1 MGQTP
6 ALAAGCLL
14 CAERCRLFLLVPP
27 SHPTIDAR
35 KSKATRGLMTSVCDL
50 LTGYGY
56 KSYVLCRALAV
67 VGCGRGL
74 PRRFGGGSAAA
85 VTLGCALAFAVLT
98 VGGTARAGDETRAV
112 HMRLGTHEAA
122 RGRADA
128 PITIIEFTDYQCPY
142 CRRFQAEAWPRLKRK
157 YVDSGKVRFI
167 VRDMPLEFHSAAR
180 PAAEVAHCAAEQG
193 KFWPMHEALLRNS
206 TQLND
211 TYVIEL
217 AREMGLDVL
226 RLRACAM
233 EDRYEGAIARNAAEA
248 AALGIHG
255 TPTFVIGRA
264 AEGELDGVRVAG
276 ALPYEQFA
284 AYLDQLL
291 PGR

>member
-1 MGQTP
+1 
-6 ALAAGCLL
+6 
-14 CAERCRLFLLVPP
+14 
-27 SHPTIDAR
+27 
-35 KSKATRGLMTSVCDL
+35 MTSVRDL

-56 KSYVLCRALAV
+56 KSYVLCGALVV

-74 PRRFGGGSAAA
+74 PRRLCRGRAAA
-85 VTLGCALAFAVLT
+85 VTLGALALAVLT
-98 VGGTARAGDETRAV
+98 LGGTARAADETRAV
-112 HMRLGTHEAA
+112 HMRLGTHEEA

-142 CRRFQAEAWPRLKRK
+142 CRRFQTEAWPRLKRK

-167 VRDMPLEFHSAAR
+167 VRDLPLEFHSAAR

-233 EDRYEGAIARNAAEA
+233 GDRYEGAIARNAAEA

-255 TPTFVIGRA
+255 TPTFVIGRT

-284 AYLDQLL
+284 AYLYQLL
-291 PGR
+291 PER